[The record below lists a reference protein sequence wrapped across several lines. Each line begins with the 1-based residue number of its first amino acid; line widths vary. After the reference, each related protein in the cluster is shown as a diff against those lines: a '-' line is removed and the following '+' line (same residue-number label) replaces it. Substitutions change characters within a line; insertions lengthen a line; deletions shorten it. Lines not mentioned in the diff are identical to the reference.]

1 MSVKLMTVWLMMAV
15 SQRNLTILAHL
26 TVALVSWLITYIAAI
41 GCTIIYYLY
50 TIIVDNL
57 QVGFSQSSVA
67 VDEDAGM
74 VTLTIELNQNAWV
87 TKPVTVTYSTSQVT
101 GATNAASKFYIQP
114 FTGMLQVCCL
124 PL

>member
-1 MSVKLMTVWLMMAV
+1 MAV
-15 SQRNLTILAHL
+15 SQRNLTMLAHL